1 MQGNAPF
8 FDTWL
13 KVQQD
18 FVNTWVE
25 TTKNAQKMF
34 TGFMPSGEGQPGG
47 EVFNLYNAWVKTMDG
62 SFGVIMKNF
71 PGGTGKDTVSKL
83 FRGFDTYIKLYDFW
97 MPMVKAMQD
106 KALNPEAYKDM
117 ADPKKYKEAMDKI
130 FGFATPEAMNQF
142 FGEATKLVDT
152 WGSAAQDFVKPWAG
166 AMQKNSNAFSDL
178 AALSDPNA
186 SMNMFH
192 NLYGAFEGTI
202 GKAFK
207 IPPVGKDREKVEL
220 MLKTLD
226 KYSVYTARN
235 VEFQHKMYITGQDAM
250 QKVVDT
256 IAKKVKDGEEIKSY
270 NEFFKIWTDVNEKE
284 FYALFKTEEFS
295 RVQAQVLESALDFRR
310 NFHILIE
317 QYLSDFPV
325 PVRSEMNDVYKTI
338 YDLKKRVRTL
348 EKKLNG

>member
-18 FVNTWVE
+18 LVNTWVE
-25 TTKNAQKMF
+25 TTKNAQKGF

-47 EVFNLYNAWVKTMDG
+47 EAFNLYNAWGKTMEN
-62 SFGVIMKNF
+62 SFGVIMNNF
-71 PGGTGKDTVSKL
+71 PSGTGKDTASKL

-97 MPMVKAMQD
+97 MPMVKAMQEN
-106 KALNPEAYKDM
+106 AFSPELYKEM

-130 FGFATPEAMNQF
+130 FGFATPDGMSQF
-142 FGEATKLVDT
+142 FGESNKLVDT
-152 WGSAAQDFVKPWAG
+152 WGSAAQNFVQPWAG
-166 AMQKNSNAFSDL
+166 AMQKNFSAFSDL
-178 AALSDPNA
+178 GNLNDPN
-186 SMNMFH
+186 SGMNMFH
-192 NLYGAFEGTI
+192 NLFGAFEGTI

-207 IPPVGKDREKVEL
+207 IPPVGKDREKTEL

-226 KYSVYTARN
+226 KYAVYTARN
-235 VEFQHKMYITGQDAM
+235 VEFKHKMYITGQEAM
-250 QKVVDT
+250 QKVVAA
-256 IAKKVKDGEEIKSY
+256 IAKKIKDGEEVKNY

-295 RVQAQVLESALDFRR
+295 RIQAQVLESALDFRR
-310 NFHILIE
+310 NFHSVIE
-317 QYLSDFPV
+317 QSLADFPV